1 LTLTTEIVFFQKRPH
16 SSNSRNDPIM
26 TRTRSIDEEAVA
38 TIRLLAVD
46 MVEKAKSGHP
56 GLPLG
61 AAPMAYALFTKI
73 IRFNPTS
80 PEWPNRD
87 RFVLSAGHGSA
98 LLYAMLHLCG
108 FGLGMEELKQF
119 RQLGSSTPGHP
130 EYGHAPGVET
140 TTGPLG
146 QGIATA
152 VGIAAAERFLAAR
165 LNTPERTL
173 IDHFTYVICSDG
185 DLMEGISSEASS
197 LAGHLKL
204 GRLICLYDSN
214 HISIEGSTALAFTE
228 DVARRYEAYA
238 WHVISHIDGN
248 DLAAIEQAV
257 RDAQEIDDRPSMII
271 VKTTIG
277 YGSPHKQG
285 TAAAHGEPLG
295 PDEARLVK
303 RAFGFPED
311 ESFIVPDRVYEH
323 FREIAKRGAA
333 LEAEWQAR
341 WQSFERSE
349 PALAAAL
356 SELLA
361 GRFPE
366 AWLPDLPEFPAGEK
380 LATRQASKSVL
391 GKIAAQV
398 PLLAGGSADLA
409 PSNGTL
415 YGGASDF
422 EAGNY
427 GGATFHFGVREH
439 AMGAIV
445 NGMALSNMVIPYGAT
460 FLIFADYMKPALRIA
475 ALMQTPSLFIFTHDS
490 IGLGEDGPTHQP
502 IEQLAMLRAMP
513 GFDVYRPA
521 EANETA
527 AAWLLALKR
536 RKPAALVLTRQNLP
550 VLNDACG
557 RLRSGVAKGG
567 YVLADWADGVD
578 DDARRVLLV
587 ATGSEVHPALEAKAL
602 IEAQGHAARVVS
614 MPSREL
620 FAEQSAEY
628 RAAVL
633 PPAVRARV
641 VVEAAATFG
650 WHDISGDGGAVIGL
664 DRFGMSA
671 PGSQVMEHFGFTA
684 ANIATKALELLNN
697 APK

>member
-1 LTLTTEIVFFQKRPH
+1 MTL
-16 SSNSRNDPIM
+16 
-26 TRTRSIDEEAVA
+26 TRSIDEEAVA

-46 MVEKAKSGHP
+46 MVEKARSGHP

-61 AAPMAYALFTKI
+61 AAPMAYTLFTKI
-73 IRFNPTS
+73 MRVNPSS
-80 PEWPNRD
+80 PAWPNRD

-108 FGLGMEELKQF
+108 YGLGMEELKQF
-119 RQLGSSTPGHP
+119 RQFGSRTPGHP
-130 EYGHAPGVET
+130 EYSHAPGIET

-152 VGIAAAERFLAAR
+152 VGMAAAERFLAAR

-214 HISIEGSTALAFTE
+214 HISIEGSTKLAFSE
-228 DVARRYEAYA
+228 DVARRYEAYG
-238 WHVISHIDGN
+238 WHVERIDGN
-248 DLAAIEQAV
+248 DLDAIEQTV
-257 RDAQEIDDRPSMII
+257 RRAQEVSDRPSMII
-271 VKTTIG
+271 VNTTIG

-285 TAAAHGEPLG
+285 TASAHGEPLG
-295 PDEARLVK
+295 PEEAKLVK
-303 RAFGFPED
+303 RAFGFAED
-311 ESFIVPDRVYEH
+311 ESFVVPDRVYDH
-323 FREIAKRGAA
+323 FREVAERGVA
-333 LEAEWQAR
+333 LEAEWQAQ
-341 WQSFERSE
+341 WQAFERDE
-349 PALAAAL
+349 PALAAAIT
-356 SELLA
+356 ELLA

-366 AWLPDLPEFPAGEK
+366 AWLPDLPEWTAGEK

-391 GKIAAQV
+391 GKIAEKV

-409 PSNGTL
+409 PSTGTL
-415 YGGASDF
+415 YVGTSDF
-422 EAGNY
+422 EAGSY
-427 GGATFHFGVREH
+427 GGSTFHFGVREH

-445 NGMALSNMVIPYGAT
+445 NGMALSNMAVPYGAT

-475 ALMQTPSLFIFTHDS
+475 ALMQSPSLFIFTHDS

-521 EANETA
+521 DANETA
-527 AAWLLALKR
+527 AAWLFALKR

-550 VLNDACG
+550 VLDDADG
-557 RLRSGVAKGG
+557 RIRDGVAKGG

-578 DDARRVLLV
+578 DDARRVILV

-602 IEAQGHAARVVS
+602 IETLGYAARMVS

-620 FAEQSAEY
+620 FAEQSPEY

-633 PPAVRARV
+633 PPAIRARV

-650 WHDISGDGGAVIGL
+650 WHDISGDGGTVIGI

-671 PGSQVMEHFGFTA
+671 PGSQVLEHFGFTA
-684 ANIATKALELLNN
+684 ANIAARALELLN
-697 APK
+697 ATPL

>member
-1 LTLTTEIVFFQKRPH
+1 
-16 SSNSRNDPIM
+16 M

-61 AAPMAYALFTKI
+61 AAPMAYTLFTKI
-73 IRFNPTS
+73 MRFNPAN

-108 FGLGMEELKQF
+108 YGLGMDELKQF
-119 RQLGSSTPGHP
+119 RQLGSRTPGHP
-130 EYGHAPGVET
+130 EYGHTPGVET

-152 VGIAAAERFLAAR
+152 VGMAAAERFLAAK
-165 LNTPERTL
+165 LNTLERPL
-173 IDHFTYVICSDG
+173 IDHFTYVICGDG

-214 HISIEGSTALAFTE
+214 HISIEGSTSLAFTE
-228 DVARRYEAYA
+228 DVARRYEAYG
-238 WHVISHIDGN
+238 WHVLSHIDGN

-271 VKTTIG
+271 VNTTIG

-285 TAAAHGEPLG
+285 TASAHGEPLG
-295 PDEARLVK
+295 PEETKLVK
-303 RAFGFPED
+303 QAFGFDEN
-311 ESFIVPDRVYEH
+311 ESFVVSEAVYAH
-323 FREIAKRGAA
+323 FRELAKRGAT

-341 WQSFERSE
+341 WQAFERDE
-349 PALAAAL
+349 PSLASAI
-356 SELLA
+356 SDLLA

-366 AWLPDLPEFPAGEK
+366 AWLPDAPEFAAGEK

-391 GKIAAQV
+391 AKIVEKA

-415 YGGASDF
+415 LGAAF
-422 EAGNY
+422 EAGSY
-427 GGATFHFGVREH
+427 GGSTFHFGVREH
-439 AMGAIV
+439 AMGALV
-445 NGMALSNMVIPYGAT
+445 NGMALSKMMIPYGAT
-460 FLIFADYMKPALRIA
+460 FLVFADYMKPALRLA
-475 ALMQTPSLFIFTHDS
+475 AMMQSPSIFIFTHDS

-502 IEQLAMLRAMP
+502 VEQLAMLRAMP

-521 EANETA
+521 DANETA

-536 RKPAALVLTRQNLP
+536 RKPAALVLTRQGLP
-550 VLNDACG
+550 VLEDVDRG
-557 RLRSGVAKGG
+557 IRDGVARGG
-567 YVLADWADGVD
+567 YVLADWPDNADD
-578 DDARRVLLV
+578 TRRVIIV

-602 IEAQGHAARVVS
+602 IEKEGFAARVVS

-620 FAEQSAEY
+620 FAEQPAEY
-628 RAAVL
+628 RDAVL
-633 PPAVRARV
+633 PPSVRARV

-650 WHDISGDGGAVIGL
+650 WHDISGDGCAVIGI

-671 PGSQVMEHFGFTA
+671 PGPQVMEHFGFTA
-684 ANIATKALELLNN
+684 ANITARALELLNR
-697 APK
+697 K

>member
-1 LTLTTEIVFFQKRPH
+1 MH
-16 SSNSRNDPIM
+16 
-26 TRTRSIDEEAVA
+26 TRSIDEEAVT

-46 MVEKAKSGHP
+46 MVEKARSGHP

-61 AAPMAYALFTKI
+61 TAPMAYTLFTKI
-73 IRFNPTS
+73 MRFNPAS
-80 PEWPNRD
+80 PAWPNRD

-108 FGLGMEELKQF
+108 YGLGMEELKQF
-119 RQLGSSTPGHP
+119 RQLGSRTPGHP
-130 EYGHAPGVET
+130 EYGHTPGVET

-146 QGIATA
+146 QGLATA
-152 VGIAAAERFLAAR
+152 VGMAAAERFLAAR
-165 LNTPERTL
+165 LNTATRTL
-173 IDHFTYVICSDG
+173 IDHLTYVICSDG

-214 HISIEGSTALAFTE
+214 HISIEGSTKLAFTE
-228 DVARRYEAYA
+228 DVARRYEAYG

-248 DLAAIEQAV
+248 DIEAIERAV

-271 VKTTIG
+271 VDTTIG

-295 PDEARLVK
+295 PEEAKLVK
-303 RAFGFPED
+303 RAFGFAED
-311 ESFIVPDRVYEH
+311 ESFVVPDRVYTH
-323 FREIAKRGAA
+323 FSGIAERGVA
-333 LEAEWQAR
+333 LEAEWQAQ
-341 WQSFERSE
+341 WQAFERDE
-349 PALAAAL
+349 PALAAAIT
-356 SELLA
+356 ELLA

-366 AWLPDLPEFPAGEK
+366 AWLPDVPEFPAGEM

-391 GKIAAQV
+391 GRIAAHV

-409 PSNGTL
+409 PSTGTL
-415 YGGASDF
+415 YGGTCDF
-422 EAGNY
+422 EAGSY
-427 GGATFHFGVREH
+427 GCPTFHFGVREH
-439 AMGAIV
+439 AMGALV
-445 NGMALSNMVIPYGAT
+445 NGMALSKMVVPYGAT

-475 ALMQTPSLFIFTHDS
+475 ALMQSPSIFIFTHDS

-513 GFDVYRPA
+513 GLDVYRPA
-521 EANETA
+521 DANETA

-536 RKPAALVLTRQNLP
+536 RKPAALVLTRQNVP
-550 VLNDACG
+550 VLDNSVGIVRD
-557 RLRSGVAKGG
+557 GVAKGG
-567 YVLADWADGVD
+567 YVLADWADTD
-578 DDARRVLLV
+578 DADARRVILV
-587 ATGSEVHPALEAKAL
+587 ATGSEVHLALEAKAL
-602 IEAQGHAARVVS
+602 IEAQGHAVRVVS

-633 PPAVRARV
+633 PPAVKARV

-650 WHDISGDGGAVIGL
+650 WHDISGDGGAVIGI
-664 DRFGMSA
+664 DHFGASA
-671 PGSQVMEHFGFTA
+671 PGPQVMEHFGFTA
-684 ANIATKALELLNN
+684 VRIAAKALELL
-697 APK
+697 P

>member
-1 LTLTTEIVFFQKRPH
+1 
-16 SSNSRNDPIM
+16 M

-61 AAPMAYALFTKI
+61 AAPMAYTLFTKI
-73 IRFNPTS
+73 MRFNPAN

-98 LLYAMLHLCG
+98 LLYSMLHLCG
-108 FGLGMEELKQF
+108 YGLGMDELKQF
-119 RQLGSSTPGHP
+119 RQLGSRTPGHP
-130 EYGHAPGVET
+130 EYGHTPGVET

-152 VGIAAAERFLAAR
+152 VGMAAAERFLATK
-165 LNTPERTL
+165 LNTAERAL
-173 IDHFTYVICSDG
+173 IDHFTYVICGDG

-197 LAGHLKL
+197 LAGHLRL

-214 HISIEGSTALAFTE
+214 HISIEGSTGLAFTE
-228 DVARRYEAYA
+228 DVARRYEAYG
-238 WHVISHIDGN
+238 WHVLSHIDGN

-257 RDAQEIDDRPSMII
+257 RNAQEIDDRPSLII
-271 VKTTIG
+271 VNTTIG

-285 TAAAHGEPLG
+285 TASAHGEPLG
-295 PDEARLVK
+295 PEETKLVK
-303 RAFGFPED
+303 QAFGFDEN
-311 ESFIVPDRVYEH
+311 ESFVVSDRVYDH
-323 FREIAKRGAA
+323 FHAIAERGAA
-333 LEAEWQAR
+333 LEAEWQTQ
-341 WQSFERSE
+341 WQSFRQEE
-349 PALAAAL
+349 PGLASALTD
-356 SELLA
+356 LLA

-366 AWLPDLPEFPAGEK
+366 SWLPEMPKFTTGEK

-391 GKIAAQV
+391 AKIAEKA

-415 YGGASDF
+415 IGAAF
-422 EAGNY
+422 EAGSY
-427 GGATFHFGVREH
+427 GGSTFHFGVREH
-439 AMGAIV
+439 AMGALV
-445 NGMALSNMVIPYGAT
+445 NGMALSKMMIPYGAT
-460 FLIFADYMKPALRIA
+460 FLVFADYMKPALRIA
-475 ALMQTPSLFIFTHDS
+475 AMMQSPSIFIFTHDS

-521 EANETA
+521 DANETA

-536 RKPAALVLTRQNLP
+536 RKPAALVLTRQGLP
-550 VLNDACG
+550 VLDDADG
-557 RLRSGVAKGG
+557 RLRNGVTKGG
-567 YVLADWADGVD
+567 YVLAEWADTD
-578 DDARRVLLV
+578 DDDDRRIIIV
-587 ATGSEVHPALEAKAL
+587 ATGSEVHPALEAKTL
-602 IEAQGHAARVVS
+602 IEQEGFAARVVS

-620 FAEQSAEY
+620 FAEQPAEY

-633 PPAVRARV
+633 PPTVRARA

-650 WHDISGDGGAVIGL
+650 WHDIAGDGGIVIGI

-671 PGSQVMEHFGFTA
+671 PSSQVMEHFGFTA
-684 ANIATKALELLNN
+684 ENIAARALELLNR
-697 APK
+697 K

>member
-1 LTLTTEIVFFQKRPH
+1 
-16 SSNSRNDPIM
+16 M

-46 MVEKAKSGHP
+46 MVEKARSGHP

-73 IRFNPTS
+73 MRFNPAN

-108 FGLGMEELKQF
+108 YGLGMEELKQF
-119 RQLGSSTPGHP
+119 RQLGSRTPGHP

-146 QGIATA
+146 QGLATA
-152 VGIAAAERFLAAR
+152 VGMAAAERFLAAR
-165 LNTPERTL
+165 LNTAERTL

-185 DLMEGISSEASS
+185 DLMEGVSSEASS
-197 LAGHLKL
+197 LAGHLRL

-228 DVARRYEAYA
+228 NVAQRYEAYG

-248 DLAAIEQAV
+248 DLAAIEEAV

-271 VKTTIG
+271 VNTTIG

-295 PDEARLVK
+295 PDEAKLVK
-303 RAFGFPED
+303 RAFGFDEDASFVVPEA
-311 ESFIVPDRVYEH
+311 VYDH
-323 FREIAKRGAA
+323 FRELAKRGAT
-333 LEAEWQAR
+333 LEAEWRTQWQA
-341 WQSFERSE
+341 FERDE
-349 PALAAAL
+349 PALAAAIN
-356 SELLA
+356 ELLA
-361 GRFPE
+361 GRFPD
-366 AWLPDLPEFPAGEK
+366 AWLPDLPEFTAGEK

-391 GKIAAQV
+391 GKIAAHV

-409 PSNGTL
+409 PSTGTL
-415 YGGASDF
+415 YGGSCDF
-422 EAGNY
+422 EAGSY
-427 GGATFHFGVREH
+427 GCSTFHFGVREH

-445 NGMALSNMVIPYGAT
+445 NGMALSKMMIPYGAT

-475 ALMQTPSLFIFTHDS
+475 ALMQSPSLFIFTHDS

-521 EANETA
+521 DANETA

-536 RKPAALVLTRQNLP
+536 RKPAALVLTRQGLP
-550 VLNDACG
+550 VLDDADG

-567 YVLADWADGVD
+567 YVLADWADT
-578 DDARRVLLV
+578 DDADTRRLIIV

-602 IEAQGHAARVVS
+602 IEAQGHAVRVVS

-620 FAEQSAEY
+620 FAEQTAKY
-628 RAAVL
+628 RNAVL

-650 WHDISGDGGAVIGL
+650 WHDIAGDGGAVIGL

-671 PGSQVMEHFGFTA
+671 PGSQVLEHFGFTA
-684 ANIATKALELLNN
+684 ANIAARALELLN
-697 APK
+697 ATPL

>member
-1 LTLTTEIVFFQKRPH
+1 
-16 SSNSRNDPIM
+16 M
-26 TRTRSIDEEAVA
+26 TRTRSIDEEAIA

-46 MVEKAKSGHP
+46 MVEKARSGHP
-56 GLPLG
+56 GMPLG

-73 IRFNPTS
+73 MRFNPAN

-119 RQLGSSTPGHP
+119 RQLGSRTPGHP

-146 QGIATA
+146 QGISTA
-152 VGIAAAERFLAAR
+152 VGMAAAERFLAAK
-165 LNTPERTL
+165 LNTAERKL

-185 DLMEGISSEASS
+185 DLMEGVSSEASS

-204 GRLICLYDSN
+204 GRLVCLYDSN
-214 HISIEGSTALAFTE
+214 RISIDGSTKLAFTE
-228 DVARRYEAYA
+228 DVARRYEAYG

-248 DLAAIEQAV
+248 DLAAIKRAV

-271 VKTTIG
+271 VDTTIG

-295 PDEARLVK
+295 PEEARLVK
-303 RAFGFPED
+303 RAFGFAED
-311 ESFIVPDRVYEH
+311 ESFVVPDRVYDH
-323 FREIAKRGAA
+323 FREVAERGAK
-333 LEAEWQAR
+333 LEAEWQSR
-341 WQSFERSE
+341 WQAFERDE
-349 PALAAAL
+349 PALAGAL
-356 SELLA
+356 AELLA
-361 GRFPE
+361 RRFPE
-366 AWLPDLPEFPAGEK
+366 AWLPDLPEWAAGEK
-380 LATRQASKSVL
+380 IATRQASKAVL
-391 GKIAAQV
+391 ERIAAHA
-398 PLLAGGSADLA
+398 PLLAGGSADLGG
-409 PSNGTL
+409 STGTL

-427 GGATFHFGVREH
+427 GGANFRFGVREH
-439 AMGAIV
+439 AMAAIV
-445 NGMALSNMVIPYGAT
+445 NGMALSKLVIPYGAT
-460 FLIFADYMKPALRIA
+460 FLIFADYMKPALRLA
-475 ALMQTPSLFIFTHDS
+475 ALMQTHSIFIFTHDS

-513 GFDVYRPA
+513 GLDVYRPA
-521 EANETA
+521 DASETA

-550 VLNDACG
+550 VLDDADG
-557 RLRSGVAKGG
+557 RLRDGVSKGG
-567 YVLADWADGVD
+567 YVLADWADSGD
-578 DDARRVLLV
+578 DKRRIIIV
-587 ATGSEVHPALEAKAL
+587 ATGSEVHLALEAKAL
-602 IEAQGHAARVVS
+602 IDARGYAARVVS

-633 PPAVRARV
+633 PPAIRTRI

-650 WHDISGDGGAVIGL
+650 WYDIAGDGGAVIGI
-664 DRFGMSA
+664 DHFGASA
-671 PGSQVMEHFGFTA
+671 PGQQVMEHFGFTA
-684 ANIATKALELLNN
+684 ANIAAKALELVTESR
-697 APK
+697 

>member
-1 LTLTTEIVFFQKRPH
+1 
-16 SSNSRNDPIM
+16 M

-61 AAPMAYALFTKI
+61 AAPMAYTLFTRI
-73 IRFNPTS
+73 MRFNPAN

-98 LLYAMLHLCG
+98 LLYTMLHLCG
-108 FGLGMEELKQF
+108 FGLGMDELKQF
-119 RQLGSSTPGHP
+119 RQLGSRTPGHP
-130 EYGHAPGVET
+130 EYGHTPGVET

-146 QGIATA
+146 QGISTA
-152 VGIAAAERFLAAR
+152 VGMAAAERFLAAK
-165 LNTPERTL
+165 LNTAERRL
-173 IDHFTYVICSDG
+173 IDHFTYVICGDG

-214 HISIEGSTALAFTE
+214 HISIEGSTGLAFTE
-228 DVARRYEAYA
+228 DVARRYEAYG
-238 WHVISHIDGN
+238 WHVLSHIDGN
-248 DLAAIEQAV
+248 DLAAIEEAV

-271 VKTTIG
+271 VNTTIG

-285 TAAAHGEPLG
+285 TASAHGEPLG
-295 PDEARLVK
+295 PEETKLVK
-303 RAFGFPED
+303 QAFGFDEN
-311 ESFIVPDRVYEH
+311 ESFVVPDQVYDH
-323 FREIAKRGAA
+323 FRTVTERGAA
-333 LEAEWQAR
+333 LEAEWQAQ
-341 WQSFERSE
+341 WQAFEREE
-349 PALAAAL
+349 PALAMAL
-356 SELLA
+356 NELLA

-366 AWLPDLPEFPAGEK
+366 AWLPDLPEFVAGEK
-380 LATRQASKSVL
+380 IATRQASKSVL
-391 GKIAAQV
+391 ARIAEKA

-415 YGGASDF
+415 LGAAFGAGSYGGS
-422 EAGNY
+422 
-427 GGATFHFGVREH
+427 TFHFGVREH

-445 NGMALSNMVIPYGAT
+445 NGMALSKMMLPYGAT
-460 FLIFADYMKPALRIA
+460 FLVFADYMKPALRIA
-475 ALMQTPSLFIFTHDS
+475 AMMQSPSIFIFTHDT

-502 IEQLAMLRAMP
+502 VEQLAMLRAMP

-521 EANETA
+521 DANETA

-536 RKPAALVLTRQNLP
+536 RKPAALVLTRQGLP
-550 VLNDACG
+550 LLEDAD
-557 RLRSGVAKGG
+557 RRIRDGVARGG

-578 DDARRVLLV
+578 DNTRRVIIV
-587 ATGSEVHPALEAKAL
+587 ATGSEVHPALEAKTL
-602 IEAQGHAARVVS
+602 IEKEGFAARVVS

-620 FAEQSAEY
+620 FAEQPAAY

-633 PPAVRARV
+633 PPEVRARV

-650 WHDISGDGGAVIGL
+650 WHDIAGDGGAVIGL

-671 PGSQVMEHFGFTA
+671 PGPQVLEHFGFTA
-684 ANIATKALELLNN
+684 ANIAAKALELFTDSSR
-697 APK
+697 

>member
-1 LTLTTEIVFFQKRPH
+1 
-16 SSNSRNDPIM
+16 M

-46 MVEKAKSGHP
+46 MVEKARSGHP

-73 IRFNPTS
+73 MRFNPAN

-108 FGLGMEELKQF
+108 YGLGMEELKRF
-119 RQLGSSTPGHP
+119 RQLGSRSPCHP

-152 VGIAAAERFLAAR
+152 VGMAAAERFLAAR
-165 LNTPERTL
+165 LNTETRRL

-185 DLMEGISSEASS
+185 DLMEGVSSEASS

-228 DVARRYEAYA
+228 NVAQRYEAYG

-248 DLAAIEQAV
+248 DLAAIEEAV

-271 VKTTIG
+271 VNTTIG

-295 PDEARLVK
+295 PDEAKLVK
-303 RAFGFPED
+303 RAFGFDEDASFVVPEA
-311 ESFIVPDRVYEH
+311 VYAH
-323 FREIAKRGAA
+323 FREVAELGAT
-333 LEAEWQAR
+333 LETEWRAR
-341 WQSFERSE
+341 WQAFKQDE
-349 PALAAAL
+349 PALAAAIN
-356 SELLA
+356 ELLA
-361 GRFPE
+361 GRFPD
-366 AWLPDLPEFPAGEK
+366 AWLPELPEFAAGEK

-391 GKIAAQV
+391 AKIAEKA

-409 PSNGTL
+409 PSTGTL
-415 YGGASDF
+415 YGGSCDF
-422 EAGNY
+422 EAGSY
-427 GGATFHFGVREH
+427 GCSTFHFGVREH

-445 NGMALSNMVIPYGAT
+445 NGLALSKMVVPYGAT

-475 ALMQTPSLFIFTHDS
+475 ALMQSPSLFIFTHDS

-521 EANETA
+521 DANETA

-536 RKPAALVLTRQNLP
+536 RKPAALVLTRQNVP
-550 VLNDACG
+550 VLDDAGG
-557 RLRSGVAKGG
+557 RLRDGVAKGG
-567 YVLADWADGVD
+567 YVLANWADGVD
-578 DDARRVLLV
+578 DDARRVILV

-620 FAEQSAEY
+620 FAEQSAQY